1 MTRIGCANA
10 KNLNTL
16 NPARKP
22 TQGDQKIDAGLL
34 GKIVLARFLELPL
47 RTFDR
52 LVTQVESS
60 AGFAALRPWVTVD
73 QLEDAQVAHD
83 AGDTP
88 QTQASP
94 VLGEV
99 HDMKNLYP
107 GTGAS
112 RGLMFLYHRDS
123 YAREYRFDDEGVD
136 HLMSRPD
143 FPAEL
148 AGVLRRLR
156 LINTRNRLTHALMQ
170 AVLASQAAYLRSGQ
184 TLALL
189 PLTQA
194 EISARLRSESNLSVV
209 ADPGRISR
217 LVRVLSITLPNG
229 ETVPLGGL
237 FPKPRQVHCH
247 FVDHVI
253 KTEKAWMLQGVLREP
268 LTDGAI
274 AAILE
279 REYGLRLLRRTVAN
293 IRHDLAIPDCR
304 SRSQRMN
311 YLAATEGFSALLPLT
326 PQALRTAV
334 PSQPGVYEIRAALGS
349 PASEVKVQKTFDGT
363 TSHSIRLSKNNSQVA
378 GYVRAPAGWLEK
390 SAPPGPHSVV
400 YIGSTGDLR
409 KRLGDHLR
417 GSSDNVLLYNHLAD
431 GAARVRF
438 RLVSEGW
445 RWAERD
451 LYRVFCETF
460 GTPPLCNRMS
470 P

>member
-1 MTRIGCANA
+1 LQHQN
-10 KNLNTL
+10 N
-16 NPARKP
+16 
-22 TQGDQKIDAGLL
+22 KIDAALL

-47 RTFDR
+47 RAVDR
-52 LVTQVESS
+52 LVTREESS
-60 AGFAALRPWVTVD
+60 TGFAALRPWVTVG
-73 QLEDAQVAHD
+73 QLEGAQVAHD
-83 AGDTP
+83 AATPP

-94 VLGEV
+94 VLGQIRE
-99 HDMKNLYP
+99 
-107 GTGAS
+107 AS
-112 RGLMFLYHRDS
+112 RGLIFLYHRDS
-123 YAREYRFDDEGVD
+123 YAREYRFDEEGVN

-143 FPAEL
+143 FPAER
-148 AGVLRRLR
+148 AGVLRSLR

-184 TLALL
+184 VLTLL

-194 EISARLRSESNLSVV
+194 EISARLRSESTLSVV

-217 LVRVLSITLPNG
+217 LVRGLSIALPNG
-229 ETVPLGGL
+229 EVVPLGGL

-253 KTEKAWMLQGVLREP
+253 KREKAWMLQGVLWEP
-268 LTDGAI
+268 LTDEAI
-274 AAILE
+274 AAILKF
-279 REYGLRLLRRTVAN
+279 EYGIRLSRRTVAN

-311 YLAATEGFSALLPLT
+311 YLAATEGFSTLLPLT

-334 PSQPGVYEIRAALGS
+334 PPQPGVYEIRAALGL
-349 PASEVKVQKTFDGT
+349 PVSEAKE
-363 TSHSIRLSKNNSQVA
+363 
-378 GYVRAPAGWLEK
+378 GWLEK
-390 SAPPGPHSVV
+390 SVPPGPHSVV

-417 GSSDNVLLYNHLAD
+417 GSSDNVLLYTHLAD

-438 RLVSEGW
+438 RLISEGW
-445 RWAERD
+445 RCAERD

>member
-1 MTRIGCANA
+1 LQHHNN
-10 KNLNTL
+10 K
-16 NPARKP
+16 
-22 TQGDQKIDAGLL
+22 KIDAGLL

-47 RTFDR
+47 RAFDR

-60 AGFAALRPWVTVD
+60 TGFAALRPWVTVG
-73 QLEDAQVAHD
+73 QLEGAQVAHHA
-83 AGDTP
+83 AGTP
-88 QTQASP
+88 QTQAP
-94 VLGEV
+94 PILGEV
-99 HDMKNLYP
+99 READ
-107 GTGAS
+107 
-112 RGLMFLYHRDS
+112 RGLMFLYHRNS
-123 YAREYRFDDEGVD
+123 YAREYRFDEDGVNL
-136 HLMSRPD
+136 LMSCPD

-148 AGVLRRLR
+148 ASVLRRLR
-156 LINTRNRLTHALMQ
+156 LINTRNRLIHALMQ
-170 AVLASQAAYLRSGQ
+170 AVLVLQSAYLRSGQ
-184 TLALL
+184 ALTLL

-194 EISARLRSESNLSVV
+194 EISARLQSESNLSVV

-217 LVRVLSITLPNG
+217 LVRVLSIVLPNG
-229 ETVPLGGL
+229 ESVPLGRL

-247 FVDHVI
+247 FVDYVI
-253 KTEKAWMLQGVLREP
+253 KREKVWMLQGVLWKP
-268 LTDGAI
+268 LTDEAI
-274 AAILE
+274 AIILE
-279 REYGLRLLRRTVAN
+279 REYGINLLRRTVAN

-311 YLAATEGFSALLPLT
+311 YLAATEEFSALVPLT

-349 PASEVKVQKTFDGT
+349 PMSEIKE
-363 TSHSIRLSKNNSQVA
+363 
-378 GYVRAPAGWLEK
+378 GWLEK
-390 SAPPGPHSVV
+390 SAPPGSHSVV

-417 GSSDNVLLYNHLAD
+417 GSSDNILLYNHLAD
-431 GAARVRF
+431 GTARVRF
-438 RLVSEGW
+438 RLVSQEW

>member
-1 MTRIGCANA
+1 LQHHN
-10 KNLNTL
+10 N
-16 NPARKP
+16 
-22 TQGDQKIDAGLL
+22 KIDAALL

-47 RTFDR
+47 RAFDR
-52 LVTQVESS
+52 LVTQAEFST
-60 AGFAALRPWVTVD
+60 GFAALRPWVTVG
-73 QLEDAQVAHD
+73 QLEGAQVAHD
-83 AGDTP
+83 VAARHQTDIP

-94 VLGEV
+94 VLGKILEV
-99 HDMKNLYP
+99 NQD
-107 GTGAS
+107 
-112 RGLMFLYHRDS
+112 LMFLYHRDS
-123 YAREYRFDDEGVD
+123 YAREYRFDEEGVNL
-136 HLMSRPD
+136 LMSRPD
-143 FPAEL
+143 FPAER

-184 TLALL
+184 ALALL

-194 EISARLRSESNLSVV
+194 EISARLRSESNLVVV

-217 LVRVLSITLPNG
+217 LVRVLSIALPSG
-229 ETVPLGGL
+229 KVVLLCEL

-253 KTEKAWMLQGVLREP
+253 KREKTWMLEGVLWEP
-268 LTDGAI
+268 LTDKAI

-326 PQALRTAV
+326 SQALRTAV
-334 PSQPGVYEIRAALGS
+334 PAQPGVYEIRAVLG
-349 PASEVKVQKTFDGT
+349 
-363 TSHSIRLSKNNSQVA
+363 
-378 GYVRAPAGWLEK
+378 APANEANVEWLEK

-417 GSSDNVLLYNHLAD
+417 GNSDNVLLHNHLAD

-445 RWAERD
+445 RRAERD

>member
-1 MTRIGCANA
+1 LQHHN
-10 KNLNTL
+10 N
-16 NPARKP
+16 
-22 TQGDQKIDAGLL
+22 KIDAALL

-47 RTFDR
+47 WAVDR
-52 LVTQVESS
+52 LVTREESS
-60 AGFAALRPWVTVD
+60 IGFAGLRPWVTVG
-73 QLEDAQVAHD
+73 QLEGAQVAHD
-83 AGDTP
+83 AADPP

-94 VLGEV
+94 FLGEV
-99 HDMKNLYP
+99 RE
-107 GTGAS
+107 AS

-123 YAREYRFDDEGVD
+123 YAREYQFDEEGVN
-136 HLMSRPD
+136 HLMSRLD
-143 FPAEL
+143 FPAEQ

-156 LINTRNRLTHALMQ
+156 LINTRNRLTHRLMQ

-184 TLALL
+184 VLALL

-217 LVRVLSITLPNG
+217 LVRGLSIALPNG
-229 ETVPLGGL
+229 KAVPLGGL

-253 KTEKAWMLQGVLREP
+253 KREKAWMLQGVLWEP
-268 LTDGAI
+268 LTDEAI
-274 AAILE
+274 AAILK
-279 REYGLRLLRRTVAN
+279 REYDIRLSRRTVAN
-293 IRHDLAIPDCR
+293 IRNDLAIPDCR

-311 YLAATEGFSALLPLT
+311 YLTATEGFSTLVPLT

-334 PSQPGVYEIRAALGS
+334 PAQPGVYEIRAALGS
-349 PASEVKVQKTFDGT
+349 PVSEAKE
-363 TSHSIRLSKNNSQVA
+363 
-378 GYVRAPAGWLEK
+378 GWLEK

-417 GSSDNVLLYNHLAD
+417 GSSDNLSLYTHLAD

-438 RLVSEGW
+438 RLISEGW

>member
-1 MTRIGCANA
+1 MRHPNN
-10 KNLNTL
+10 K
-16 NPARKP
+16 
-22 TQGDQKIDAGLL
+22 KIDAALL

-47 RTFDR
+47 RAIDR
-52 LVTQVESS
+52 LVTQAESS
-60 AGFAALRPWVTVD
+60 TGFSALRPWVTVG
-73 QLEDAQVAHD
+73 QLQGAQVADDVATRHQT
-83 AGDTP
+83 GTP
-88 QTQASP
+88 QIQTSP
-94 VLGEV
+94 VLGKIHEV
-99 HDMKNLYP
+99 NQDLV
-107 GTGAS
+107 
-112 RGLMFLYHRDS
+112 FLYHRDS
-123 YAREYRFDDEGVD
+123 YVREYRFDEEGVN

-143 FPAEL
+143 CPAEL

-184 TLALL
+184 ALALL

-194 EISARLRSESNLSVV
+194 EISARLRSESNLAVV

-217 LVRVLSITLPNG
+217 LVRVLSVALPNG
-229 ETVPLGGL
+229 EVKPLGGL
-237 FPKPRQVHCH
+237 FPKPRRVHCH

-253 KTEKAWMLQGVLREP
+253 KREKAWMLQGVLWEP
-268 LTDGAI
+268 LTDEAI

-279 REYGLRLLRRTVAN
+279 REYGIRLLRRTVAN

-304 SRSQRMN
+304 SRGQRMN
-311 YLAATEGFSALLPLT
+311 YLAATEGFSALVPLT
-326 PQALRTAV
+326 SQALRTAV
-334 PSQPGVYEIRAALGS
+334 PAQPGVYEIRAALGS
-349 PASEVKVQKTFDGT
+349 PVS
-363 TSHSIRLSKNNSQVA
+363 VA
-378 GYVRAPAGWLEK
+378 KEGWLEK
-390 SAPPGPHSVV
+390 SAPPGPHSIV

-417 GSSDNVLLYNHLAD
+417 GSSDNVLLYHHLAD

-438 RLVSEGW
+438 RLISEGW

-460 GTPPLCNRMS
+460 GMPPLCNRMS

>member
-1 MTRIGCANA
+1 MQHHN
-10 KNLNTL
+10 N
-16 NPARKP
+16 
-22 TQGDQKIDAGLL
+22 KIDAALL

-52 LVTQVESS
+52 LVTQAESS
-60 AGFAALRPWVTVD
+60 TGFAALRPWVTVG
-73 QLEDAQVAHD
+73 QLEGAQVVHD
-83 AGDTP
+83 AADTP

-94 VLGEV
+94 VLGEIR
-99 HDMKNLYP
+99 DMKNLYP

-123 YAREYRFDDEGVD
+123 YAREYRFDEEGVNR
-136 HLMSRPD
+136 LMSRPD

-148 AGVLRRLR
+148 AGILRRLR

-170 AVLASQAAYLRSGQ
+170 AVLVSQAAYLRSGQ
-184 TLALL
+184 ALALL

-217 LVRVLSITLPNG
+217 LVRVLSIALPNG
-229 ETVPLGGL
+229 KAVPLGGL

-253 KTEKAWMLQGVLREP
+253 KREKTWLLQGALWEP
-268 LTDGAI
+268 LTDAAI
-274 AAILE
+274 ASILE
-279 REYGLRLLRRTVAN
+279 HEYGIRLLRRTVAN

-311 YLAATEGFSALLPLT
+311 YLAATEGFSALVPLT

-334 PSQPGVYEIRAALGS
+334 PAQPGVYEIRAALDS
-349 PASEVKVQKTFDGT
+349 PMRSE
-363 TSHSIRLSKNNSQVA
+363 
-378 GYVRAPAGWLEK
+378 AGWLEK
-390 SAPPGPHSVV
+390 SAPPGPHGVV

-417 GSSDNVLLYNHLAD
+417 GSSDNVLLHYHLSD

-445 RWAERD
+445 RRAERD

>member
-1 MTRIGCANA
+1 MQHHN
-10 KNLNTL
+10 N
-16 NPARKP
+16 
-22 TQGDQKIDAGLL
+22 KIDAALL

-47 RTFDR
+47 RAFDR
-52 LVTQVESS
+52 FVTRTESS
-60 AGFAALRPWVTVD
+60 TGFTALRAWVTVG
-73 QLEDAQVAHD
+73 QLEGAQVAHD
-83 AGDTP
+83 AADTA

-94 VLGEV
+94 VLGKIRE
-99 HDMKNLYP
+99 
-107 GTGAS
+107 AS
-112 RGLMFLYHRDS
+112 RGLMFLYYRDS
-123 YAREYRFDDEGVD
+123 YAREYRFDEKGVN

-170 AVLASQAAYLRSGQ
+170 EVLASQAAYLRSGQ
-184 TLALL
+184 ALALL

-194 EISARLRSESNLSVV
+194 EISARLRSESTLSVV

-217 LVRVLSITLPNG
+217 LVRVLSIALPNG
-229 ETVPLGGL
+229 EAVPLGRL

-253 KTEKAWMLQGVLREP
+253 KREKAWMLQGVLWEP
-268 LTDGAI
+268 LTDEAI
-274 AAILE
+274 AAILKC
-279 REYGLRLLRRTVAN
+279 EYGICLSRRTVAN

-326 PQALRTAV
+326 PQALRIAV
-334 PSQPGVYEIRAALGS
+334 PAQPGVYEIRAALGS
-349 PASEVKVQKTFDGT
+349 PVSEAKE
-363 TSHSIRLSKNNSQVA
+363 
-378 GYVRAPAGWLEK
+378 GWLEK
-390 SAPPGPHSVV
+390 SVPPGPHSVV

-417 GSSDNVLLYNHLAD
+417 GSSDNVLLYNHLSD

-438 RLVSEGW
+438 RLVNEGW

>member
-1 MTRIGCANA
+1 
-10 KNLNTL
+10 
-16 NPARKP
+16 
-22 TQGDQKIDAGLL
+22 
-34 GKIVLARFLELPL
+34 
-47 RTFDR
+47 
-52 LVTQVESS
+52 
-60 AGFAALRPWVTVD
+60 VTVG
-73 QLEDAQVAHD
+73 QLEGAPHD
-83 AGDTP
+83 AHDTP
-88 QTQASP
+88 QTRASP
-94 VLGEV
+94 VLGEIR
-99 HDMKNLYP
+99 DMKNLYP

-112 RGLMFLYHRDS
+112 QGLMFLYHRDS
-123 YAREYRFDDEGVD
+123 YAREYRFDEEGVN

-156 LINTRNRLTHALMQ
+156 LINTRNRLTHALIQ

-217 LVRVLSITLPNG
+217 LVRVLFIALPNG
-229 ETVPLGGL
+229 EAVPLGGL

-253 KTEKAWMLQGVLREP
+253 KKEKAWMLQGVLREP
-268 LTDGAI
+268 LTDEAI

-279 REYGLRLLRRTVAN
+279 SEYGIRLLRRTVAN
-293 IRHDLAIPDCR
+293 IRRDLAIPDCR

-311 YLAATEGFSALLPLT
+311 YLVATEGFSALVPLT
-326 PQALRTAV
+326 PQALRTVV

-349 PASEVKVQKTFDGT
+349 PMNEAKE
-363 TSHSIRLSKNNSQVA
+363 
-378 GYVRAPAGWLEK
+378 GWLEK

-417 GSSDNVLLYNHLAD
+417 GSSDNVLLYNHLSD

>member
-1 MTRIGCANA
+1 MQHHN
-10 KNLNTL
+10 N
-16 NPARKP
+16 
-22 TQGDQKIDAGLL
+22 KIDASLL

-47 RTFDR
+47 RAFDR
-52 LVTQVESS
+52 LVAQMESS
-60 AGFAALRPWVTVD
+60 TGFSTLRPWVTVGR
-73 QLEDAQVAHD
+73 LEGARVTHD
-83 AGDTP
+83 AADIP
-88 QTQASP
+88 QNQVSP

-99 HDMKNLYP
+99 REAN
-107 GTGAS
+107 
-112 RGLMFLYHRDS
+112 RGLMFLYHRNS
-123 YAREYRFDDEGVD
+123 YAREYRFDEEGVNR
-136 HLMSRPD
+136 LMSRPD

-148 AGVLRRLR
+148 AGVLRSLR
-156 LINTRNRLTHALMQ
+156 LINTRNWLTHALMQ
-170 AVLASQAAYLRSGQ
+170 TVLASQAAYLRSGQ
-184 TLALL
+184 ALALL

-217 LVRVLSITLPNG
+217 LVRVLSIALPNG
-229 ETVPLGGL
+229 EAVLLGGL

-253 KTEKAWMLQGVLREP
+253 KREKAWMLQGVLREP
-268 LTDGAI
+268 LTDEAI

-279 REYGLRLLRRTVAN
+279 REYGIRLLRRTVTN

-304 SRSQRMN
+304 SRRQRMN
-311 YLAATEGFSALLPLT
+311 YLAATEGFSALVPLT

-334 PSQPGVYEIRAALGS
+334 PAQPGVYEIRAALGS
-349 PASEVKVQKTFDGT
+349 PMSEIKE
-363 TSHSIRLSKNNSQVA
+363 
-378 GYVRAPAGWLEK
+378 GWLEK

-417 GSSDNVLLYNHLAD
+417 GSSDNVLLYNHLAN

>member
-1 MTRIGCANA
+1 MQHHN
-10 KNLNTL
+10 N
-16 NPARKP
+16 
-22 TQGDQKIDAGLL
+22 KIDASLL

-47 RTFDR
+47 RAFDR
-52 LVTQVESS
+52 LVTRAESS
-60 AGFAALRPWVTVD
+60 TEFAALRPWVTVG
-73 QLEDAQVAHD
+73 QLEGAQVAHD
-83 AGDTP
+83 VADTH
-88 QTQASP
+88 QTLASP
-94 VLGEV
+94 VLGEIR
-99 HDMKNLYP
+99 DMKNLYP
-107 GTGAS
+107 GTGPS

-123 YAREYRFDDEGVD
+123 YAREYRFDEEGVNL
-136 HLMSRPD
+136 LMSRPD
-143 FPAEL
+143 FPAER
-148 AGVLRRLR
+148 AGILRRLR

-184 TLALL
+184 ALALL

-217 LVRVLSITLPNG
+217 LVRVLSIALPSG
-229 ETVPLGGL
+229 KVVPLSGL

-253 KTEKAWMLQGVLREP
+253 KKEKAWMLQGVLREP
-268 LTDGAI
+268 LTDEAI
-274 AAILE
+274 ATILE
-279 REYGLRLLRRTVAN
+279 REYGIRLLRRTVAN

-334 PSQPGVYEIRAALGS
+334 PAQPGVYEIRAALGS
-349 PASEVKVQKTFDGT
+349 PMSETKV
-363 TSHSIRLSKNNSQVA
+363 
-378 GYVRAPAGWLEK
+378 GWLEK
-390 SAPPGPHSVV
+390 SVPPGPHSVV

-417 GSSDNVLLYNHLAD
+417 GSSDNVLLHNHLAD

>member
-1 MTRIGCANA
+1 MQYHN
-10 KNLNTL
+10 N
-16 NPARKP
+16 
-22 TQGDQKIDAGLL
+22 KIDAGLL

-47 RTFDR
+47 RTVDR
-52 LVTQVESS
+52 LVIQTESS
-60 AGFAALRPWVTVD
+60 TGFTFLRPWVTVG
-73 QLEDAQVAHD
+73 QLEGTQVAHD
-83 AGDTP
+83 AADIP
-88 QTQASP
+88 QNQASQI
-94 VLGEV
+94 LGEV
-99 HDMKNLYP
+99 REAGDR
-107 GTGAS
+107 S
-112 RGLMFLYHRDS
+112 LMFLYYRDS
-123 YAREYRFDDEGVD
+123 YAREYRFDEEGMN
-136 HLMSRPD
+136 LMTSRLD
-143 FPAEL
+143 FPTEL

-170 AVLASQAAYLRSGQ
+170 AVLASQAAYLHSGQ
-184 TLALL
+184 ALALL

-209 ADPGRISR
+209 ADTGRISR
-217 LVRVLSITLPNG
+217 LVRVLSIALPNG
-229 ETVPLGGL
+229 EAVPLGGL

-253 KTEKAWMLQGVLREP
+253 KREKAWMLQGILWEP
-268 LTDGAI
+268 LTDEAI

-279 REYGLRLLRRTVAN
+279 REYGINLLRRTVAN

-311 YLAATEGFSALLPLT
+311 YLAATEGFSALVPLT
-326 PQALRTAV
+326 HQALRTAV

-349 PASEVKVQKTFDGT
+349 PMSEVKE
-363 TSHSIRLSKNNSQVA
+363 
-378 GYVRAPAGWLEK
+378 GWLEK
-390 SAPPGPHSVV
+390 SASPGTHSVV
-400 YIGSTGDLR
+400 YIGSTRDLR

-431 GAARVRF
+431 GTARVRF
-438 RLVSEGW
+438 RLVSEEW

-460 GTPPLCNRMS
+460 GTSPLCNRMS

>member
-1 MTRIGCANA
+1 
-10 KNLNTL
+10 
-16 NPARKP
+16 
-22 TQGDQKIDAGLL
+22 
-34 GKIVLARFLELPL
+34 
-47 RTFDR
+47 
-52 LVTQVESS
+52 
-60 AGFAALRPWVTVD
+60 
-73 QLEDAQVAHD
+73 
-83 AGDTP
+83 
-88 QTQASP
+88 
-94 VLGEV
+94 
-99 HDMKNLYP
+99 MKNLYP
-107 GTGAS
+107 GTRAN
-112 RGLMFLYHRDS
+112 RNLAFLYHRDS
-123 YAREYRFDDEGVD
+123 YAREYRFDEEGVS
-136 HLMSRPD
+136 LMMSRPD

-184 TLALL
+184 ALTLL

-194 EISARLRSESNLSVV
+194 EISARLRSESGLSVV

-217 LVRVLSITLPNG
+217 LVRVLSIALPSS
-229 ETVPLGGL
+229 EVVPLGSL
-237 FPKPRQVHCH
+237 LPKPRQVHCH

-253 KTEKAWMLQGVLREP
+253 KNEKAWMLEGVLCEP
-268 LTDGAI
+268 LTDEAI
-274 AAILE
+274 AAILK
-279 REYGLRLLRRTVAN
+279 REYGIRLLRRTVAN
-293 IRHDLAIPDCR
+293 IRRDLAIPDCR

-311 YLAATEGFSALLPLT
+311 YLAATEGFSTLVPLT

-334 PSQPGVYEIRAALGS
+334 PAQPGVYEIRAAFAS
-349 PASEVKVQKTFDGT
+349 PMSEAKEE
-363 TSHSIRLSKNNSQVA
+363 
-378 GYVRAPAGWLEK
+378 WLEK
-390 SAPPGPHSVV
+390 SVSPGPHSVV

-417 GSSDNVLLYNHLAD
+417 GSSDNVLLYNHLSD
-431 GAARVRF
+431 GTARVRF

>member
-1 MTRIGCANA
+1 MQHHNH
-10 KNLNTL
+10 
-16 NPARKP
+16 
-22 TQGDQKIDAGLL
+22 KIDAGLL

-47 RTFDR
+47 RAVDR
-52 LVTQVESS
+52 LVTRVESS
-60 AGFAALRPWVTVD
+60 TGFAALRPWVSVGH
-73 QLEDAQVAHD
+73 LEGAQVAHD
-83 AGDTP
+83 AIDAP

-94 VLGEV
+94 VLGEIRE
-99 HDMKNLYP
+99 
-107 GTGAS
+107 AS

-123 YAREYRFDDEGVD
+123 SAREYRFDEEGVN

-143 FPAEL
+143 FPAER

-184 TLALL
+184 ALALL

-217 LVRVLSITLPNG
+217 LVRVLSIALPNG
-229 ETVPLGGL
+229 EAVPFGRL

-253 KTEKAWMLQGVLREP
+253 KREKAWMLQGVLWVP
-268 LTDGAI
+268 LTDEAI
-274 AAILE
+274 AAILK
-279 REYGLRLLRRTVAN
+279 REYGIRLSRRTVAN

-311 YLAATEGFSALLPLT
+311 YLTATEGFSTLVPLT

-334 PSQPGVYEIRAALGS
+334 PAQPGVYEIRAALGS
-349 PASEVKVQKTFDGT
+349 PVSE
-363 TSHSIRLSKNNSQVA
+363 
-378 GYVRAPAGWLEK
+378 AGWLEK

-438 RLVSEGW
+438 RLISEGW

-460 GTPPLCNRMS
+460 GTPPRCNRMS

>member
-1 MTRIGCANA
+1 MQHYNN
-10 KNLNTL
+10 K
-16 NPARKP
+16 
-22 TQGDQKIDAGLL
+22 KIDAGLL

-60 AGFAALRPWVTVD
+60 TGFDTLRPWVTVS
-73 QLEDAQVAHD
+73 QLEGAQVEHD
-83 AGDTP
+83 AGDAH
-88 QTQASP
+88 QTQTSP
-94 VLGEV
+94 VLGKI

-112 RGLMFLYHRDS
+112 RGLMFLYHCDS
-123 YAREYRFDDEGVD
+123 YVREYRFDEEGVS
-136 HLMSRPD
+136 LMMSRPD

-170 AVLASQAAYLRSGQ
+170 AVLVSQAAYLRSGQ
-184 TLALL
+184 ALALL

-217 LVRVLSITLPNG
+217 LVRILSIALPNG
-229 ETVPLGGL
+229 ETVPMCGL

-253 KTEKAWMLQGVLREP
+253 KMEKVWMFQEELREP

-274 AAILE
+274 VAILE
-279 REYGLRLLRRTVAN
+279 CEYGLRLLRRTVVN
-293 IRHDLAIPDCR
+293 IRHDLAIPDYR
-304 SRSQRMN
+304 SRRQRMN
-311 YLAATEGFSALLPLT
+311 YLAATEGFTALLPLT
-326 PQALRTAV
+326 HHALRTAV
-334 PSQPGVYEIRAALGS
+334 PAQPGVYEIRAALVS
-349 PASEVKVQKTFDGT
+349 PASEAKVQKTF
-363 TSHSIRLSKNNSQVA
+363 
-378 GYVRAPAGWLEK
+378 VRAPAGWLEK
-390 SAPPGPHSVV
+390 SASPGPHSVV

-438 RLVSEGW
+438 RLINEGW

>member
-1 MTRIGCANA
+1 MQHYNN
-10 KNLNTL
+10 K
-16 NPARKP
+16 
-22 TQGDQKIDAGLL
+22 KIDAGLL

-60 AGFAALRPWVTVD
+60 TGFDALRPWVTVG
-73 QLEDAQVAHD
+73 QLEGAQVEHD

-88 QTQASP
+88 QAQASP
-94 VLGEV
+94 VLGEI

-107 GTGAS
+107 GTGAN
-112 RGLMFLYHRDS
+112 RGLIFLYHRDS
-123 YAREYRFDDEGVD
+123 YTREYRFDEEGVD
-136 HLMSRPD
+136 HLMSLPD
-143 FPAEL
+143 FPTEQ
-148 AGVLRRLR
+148 AGILRRLR

-170 AVLASQAAYLRSGQ
+170 AVLVSQAAYLRSGQ
-184 TLALL
+184 ALALL

-194 EISARLRSESNLSVV
+194 EISARLRLKSNLSVV

-217 LVRVLSITLPNG
+217 LVRVLSIALPNG

-253 KTEKAWMLQGVLREP
+253 KMEKVWMLQEGLREP
-268 LTDGAI
+268 LTDGVI
-274 AAILE
+274 VAILE
-279 REYGLRLLRRTVAN
+279 CEYGLRLLRRTVAN
-293 IRHDLAIPDCR
+293 IRHDLAIPDYR
-304 SRSQRMN
+304 SRRQRMN
-311 YLAATEGFSALLPLT
+311 YLEATEGFTALLPLT
-326 PQALRTAV
+326 HQALRTAV
-334 PSQPGVYEIRAALGS
+334 PALPGVYEIRAALVS
-349 PASEVKVQKTFDGT
+349 PASEAK
-363 TSHSIRLSKNNSQVA
+363 
-378 GYVRAPAGWLEK
+378 AGWFEK

-438 RLVSEGW
+438 RLISEGW

>member
-1 MTRIGCANA
+1 M
-10 KNLNTL
+10 
-16 NPARKP
+16 
-22 TQGDQKIDAGLL
+22 QHHKIDACLL

-47 RTFDR
+47 RDFDR
-52 LVTQVESS
+52 LVTRAESS
-60 AGFAALRPWVTVD
+60 DGFAALRPWVTVG
-73 QLEDAQVAHD
+73 QLEGTQVAHD
-83 AGDTP
+83 ATDTR
-88 QTQASP
+88 QTQASQ
-94 VLGEV
+94 VLGEIREA
-99 HDMKNLYP
+99 N
-107 GTGAS
+107 
-112 RGLMFLYHRDS
+112 RGLMLLYHRNS
-123 YAREYRFDDEGVD
+123 YAREYRFDEESVN

-143 FPAEL
+143 LPGER

-184 TLALL
+184 PLALL

-194 EISARLRSESNLSVV
+194 KISAQLQSASNLSVV

-217 LVRVLSITLPNG
+217 LVRVLSIALPNG
-229 ETVPLGGL
+229 EAMPVGGL

-247 FVDHVI
+247 FVEHVI
-253 KTEKAWMLQGVLREP
+253 KREKAWMLQGVLWEP
-268 LTDGAI
+268 LTDEAI
-274 AAILE
+274 AATLQ
-279 REYGLRLLRRTVAN
+279 REYGIRLSRRTVAN

-311 YLAATEGFSALLPLT
+311 YLAATAGFSTLIPLI
-326 PQALRTAV
+326 PQALRTAI
-334 PSQPGVYEIRAALGS
+334 PAQPGVYEIRAALGPPMS
-349 PASEVKVQKTFDGT
+349 EASE
-363 TSHSIRLSKNNSQVA
+363 
-378 GYVRAPAGWLEK
+378 GWLEK
-390 SAPPGPHSVV
+390 SAPPGPHGVV

-417 GSSDNVLLYNHLAD
+417 GSSDNMLLYNHLVG

-438 RLVSEGW
+438 RLLSEGW

-460 GTPPLCNRMS
+460 GTPPRCNRMS

>member
-1 MTRIGCANA
+1 MQHHN
-10 KNLNTL
+10 N
-16 NPARKP
+16 
-22 TQGDQKIDAGLL
+22 KIDAALL

-47 RTFDR
+47 RAFDR
-52 LVTQVESS
+52 LVTQTESS
-60 AGFAALRPWVTVD
+60 TGFTALRPWVTVGR
-73 QLEDAQVAHD
+73 LEGAQVVHD
-83 AGDTP
+83 AADTP

-94 VLGEV
+94 VLGEI

-112 RGLMFLYHRDS
+112 RGLVFLYHRDS
-123 YAREYRFDDEGVD
+123 YAREYRFDEEGVNL
-136 HLMSRPD
+136 LMSRPD
-143 FPAEL
+143 FPAER

-170 AVLASQAAYLRSGQ
+170 AVLVSQAAYLRSGH

-217 LVRVLSITLPNG
+217 LVRVLSIALPNG
-229 ETVPLGGL
+229 KAVPLGGL

-253 KTEKAWMLQGVLREP
+253 KKEKAWILQGVLREP
-268 LTDGAI
+268 LTDEAI
-274 AAILE
+274 ATILE
-279 REYGLRLLRRTVAN
+279 REYGIRLLRRTVAN

-334 PSQPGVYEIRAALGS
+334 PAQPGVYEIRAALGS
-349 PASEVKVQKTFDGT
+349 PMSETKV
-363 TSHSIRLSKNNSQVA
+363 
-378 GYVRAPAGWLEK
+378 GWLEK
-390 SAPPGPHSVV
+390 SVPPGPHSVV

-417 GSSDNVLLYNHLAD
+417 GSSDNVLLHNHLAD

-445 RWAERD
+445 RRAERD

>member
-1 MTRIGCANA
+1 MQHYNN
-10 KNLNTL
+10 K
-16 NPARKP
+16 
-22 TQGDQKIDAGLL
+22 KIDAGLL

-60 AGFAALRPWVTVD
+60 AGFDTLRPWVTVS
-73 QLEDAQVAHD
+73 QLEGAQVEHD
-83 AGDTP
+83 AGDAP

-94 VLGEV
+94 VLGKI
-99 HDMKNLYP
+99 HDMENLYP

-112 RGLMFLYHRDS
+112 RGLMFLYHCDS
-123 YAREYRFDDEGVD
+123 YVREYRFDEEGVS
-136 HLMSRPD
+136 LMMSSPD
-143 FPAEL
+143 FSAEL

-170 AVLASQAAYLRSGQ
+170 AVLVSQAAYLRSGHA
-184 TLALL
+184 LALL

-194 EISARLRSESNLSVV
+194 EISARLRLESGLSVV

-217 LVRVLSITLPNG
+217 LVRVLSIALPNC
-229 ETVPLGGL
+229 ETVLFGGL

-253 KTEKAWMLQGVLREP
+253 KLEKVWMLQEELRDP

-274 AAILE
+274 VAILE
-279 REYGLRLLRRTVAN
+279 CEYGLRLLRRTVAN
-293 IRHDLAIPDCR
+293 IRHDLAIPDYR
-304 SRSQRMN
+304 SRRQRMN
-311 YLAATEGFSALLPLT
+311 YLAATEGFTALLPLT
-326 PQALRTAV
+326 HHALRTAV
-334 PSQPGVYEIRAALGS
+334 PAQSGVYEIRAALVS
-349 PASEVKVQKTFDGT
+349 PASEAKVQKTF
-363 TSHSIRLSKNNSQVA
+363 
-378 GYVRAPAGWLEK
+378 VRAPAGWLEK
-390 SAPPGPHSVV
+390 SASPGPHSVV

-438 RLVSEGW
+438 RLINEGW

>member
-1 MTRIGCANA
+1 LQHHNN
-10 KNLNTL
+10 K
-16 NPARKP
+16 
-22 TQGDQKIDAGLL
+22 KIDAGLL

-47 RTFDR
+47 RAFDR
-52 LVTQVESS
+52 LVTQTESS
-60 AGFAALRPWVTVD
+60 TGFTALRPWVTVG
-73 QLEDAQVAHD
+73 QLEGAQVAHD
-83 AGDTP
+83 AADTHQTCIP
-88 QTQASP
+88 QTRASP
-94 VLGEV
+94 VLGEIRETS
-99 HDMKNLYP
+99 HD
-107 GTGAS
+107 
-112 RGLMFLYHRDS
+112 LMFFYHRDS
-123 YAREYRFDDEGVD
+123 YAREYRFDEEGVNL
-136 HLMSRPD
+136 LMSRPD
-143 FPAEL
+143 FPVER

-184 TLALL
+184 ALALL

-217 LVRVLSITLPNG
+217 LVRVLSIALPNG
-229 ETVPLGGL
+229 KAVPLGGL

-253 KTEKAWMLQGVLREP
+253 KREKTWMLEGVLQEP
-268 LTDGAI
+268 LTDEAI

-279 REYGLRLLRRTVAN
+279 REYGVRLLRRTVAN

-334 PSQPGVYEIRAALGS
+334 PALSGVYEIRAALGS
-349 PASEVKVQKTFDGT
+349 PMGEAKEKTF
-363 TSHSIRLSKNNSQVA
+363 
-378 GYVRAPAGWLEK
+378 VRAPEGWLEK

-400 YIGSTGDLR
+400 YIGSSGDLR

-417 GSSDNVLLYNHLAD
+417 GNSDNVLLHNHLAD

-438 RLVSEGW
+438 RLVSKEW
-445 RWAERD
+445 RWAERE

-460 GTPPLCNRMS
+460 GMPPLCNRMS

>member
-1 MTRIGCANA
+1 LQHN
-10 KNLNTL
+10 NN
-16 NPARKP
+16 
-22 TQGDQKIDAGLL
+22 KIDAGLL
-34 GKIVLARFLELPL
+34 GKIVLARFLALSL
-47 RTFDR
+47 RAFDH
-52 LVTQVESS
+52 LVSQAESS
-60 AGFAALRPWVTVD
+60 TGLAALRPWVTVG
-73 QLEDAQVAHD
+73 QLEGAQVAHD
-83 AGDTP
+83 ASSIH
-88 QTQASP
+88 QTRAFP
-94 VLGEV
+94 ALGTIHE
-99 HDMKNLYP
+99 
-107 GTGAS
+107 TS

-123 YAREYRFDDEGVD
+123 YAREYRFDEEGVN
-136 HLMSRPD
+136 HLMSRPN

-156 LINTRNRLTHALMQ
+156 LINTRNRLTHTLMQ

-184 TLALL
+184 ALTLL

-194 EISARLRSESNLSVV
+194 EISVRLRSESNLSVI

-217 LVRVLSITLPNG
+217 LVRVLSIALPNG
-229 ETVPLGGL
+229 ETVPLRGL

-253 KTEKAWMLQGVLREP
+253 KKEKAWILEGVLQEP
-268 LTDGAI
+268 LTDEAI
-274 AAILE
+274 AAILK
-279 REYGLRLLRRTVAN
+279 REYGIHLLRRTVAN

-334 PSQPGVYEIRAALGS
+334 PAQPGVYEIRAALG
-349 PASEVKVQKTFDGT
+349 
-363 TSHSIRLSKNNSQVA
+363 
-378 GYVRAPAGWLEK
+378 APANETKEEWLEK
-390 SAPPGPHSVV
+390 CAPPGPHSVI

-438 RLVSEGW
+438 RLVSEGC
-445 RWAERD
+445 RRAERD